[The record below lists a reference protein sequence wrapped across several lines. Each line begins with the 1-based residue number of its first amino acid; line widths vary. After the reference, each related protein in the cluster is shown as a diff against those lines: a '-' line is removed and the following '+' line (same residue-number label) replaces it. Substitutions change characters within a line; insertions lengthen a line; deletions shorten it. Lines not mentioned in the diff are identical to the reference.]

1 MTSHTIGERLNTNY
15 GQKIK
20 SADVGR
26 NGGLDTKSTK
36 NIARIDYANKIMWY
50 GRNYWKKENKRVEQC
65 LLQKQYLLLFNLTAL
80 LF

>member
-15 GQKIK
+15 GQKIRR

-50 GRNYWKKENKRVEQC
+50 GRNWKKENKSRE
-65 LLQKQYLLLFNLTAL
+65 
-80 LF
+80 

>member
-50 GRNYWKKENKRVEQC
+50 GRNWKKENKRESRTV
-65 LLQKQYLLLFNLTAL
+65 FVAITISVVV
-80 LF
+80 

>member
-15 GQKIK
+15 GQKIR

-50 GRNYWKKENKRVEQC
+50 GRNWKKENKSRVEQC
-65 LLQKQYLLLFNLTAL
+65 LLITISVVV
-80 LF
+80 